1 MITKI
6 ISGGQTGADQAG
18 LAAALV
24 LGIET
29 GGTAP
34 PIFRTEKGSETYK
47 LKTLYGL
54 VEGIPD
60 RTIYRKRTRQNI
72 IDSDGTVVFGNSKS
86 TGSNLT
92 ISICLQLKKPHNIIP
107 PNRDSFLRW
116 IEVNNIQVLNV
127 AGNRE
132 SKNPGIYD
140 RVYKYLVDT
149 LREEIKISEGQN
161 L

>member
-18 LAAALV
+18 LAAAIS
-24 LGIET
+24 LGLET

-34 PIFRTEKGSETYK
+34 PRFYTEDGVKTKLLRDTYK
-47 LKTLYGL
+47 L

-72 IDSDGTVVFGNSKS
+72 IDSDGTVIFGD
-86 TGSNLT
+86 TFERGTQLT
-92 ISICLQLKKPHNIIP
+92 INTCEQLEKPYVVNP
-107 PNRDSFLRW
+107 KMDLFVRW
-116 IEVNNIQVLNV
+116 IVNHKIQVLNV

-132 SKNPGIYD
+132 SKNLGIYD
-140 RVYKYLVDT
+140 KVYKYLVDS
-149 LREEIKISEGQN
+149 LKSS
-161 L
+161 

>member
-72 IDSDGTVVFGNSKS
+72 IDSDGTVVFGNIDSAGSRLTVNICKQLSKP
-86 TGSNLT
+86 T
-92 ISICLQLKKPHNIIP
+92 ILNPPKVILLK
-107 PNRDSFLRW
+107 W
-116 IEVNNIQVLNV
+116 IKDYNIQTLNV

-140 RVYKYLVDT
+140 KVYNFLIDT
-149 LREEIKISEGQN
+149 LKAEVVISEGQN

>member
-18 LAAALV
+18 LAAAKA

-34 PIFRTEKGSETYK
+34 PKYRTEAGSRVFL
-47 LKTLYGL
+47 LKTCYGL
-54 VEGIPD
+54 TEGEAD

-72 IDSDGTVVFGNSKS
+72 IDSDGTVIFGQ
-86 TGSNLT
+86 TYERGTQLT
-92 ISICLQLKKPHNIIP
+92 INICEQLEKPYVINPKK
-107 PNRDSFLRW
+107 DLFLRW
-116 IEVNNIQVLNV
+116 VVNHKIQVLNV

-140 RVYKYLVDT
+140 KVYKYLIDT
-149 LREEIKISEGQN
+149 LRERNED
-161 L
+161 

>member
-18 LAAALV
+18 LAAAKA
-24 LGIET
+24 LGLET

-34 PIFRTEKGSETYK
+34 PKFYTEEGIKTKLLRDTYK
-47 LKTLYGL
+47 L

-72 IDSDGTVVFGNSKS
+72 IDSDGTVIFGD
-86 TGSNLT
+86 TFERGTQLT
-92 ISICLQLKKPHNIIP
+92 INTCEQLEKPYVVNP
-107 PNRDSFLRW
+107 KMDLFVRW
-116 IEVNNIQVLNV
+116 IVNHKIQVLNV

-132 SKNPGIYD
+132 SKNPGIYAK
-140 RVYKYLVDT
+140 VYKYLVDS
-149 LREEIKISEGQN
+149 LKE
-161 L
+161 